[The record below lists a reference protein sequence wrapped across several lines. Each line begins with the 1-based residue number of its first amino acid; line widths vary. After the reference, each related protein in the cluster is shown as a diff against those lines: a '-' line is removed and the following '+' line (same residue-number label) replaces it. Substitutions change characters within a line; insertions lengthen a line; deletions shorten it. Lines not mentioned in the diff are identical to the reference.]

1 MTAVKLP
8 SDIANCL
15 VNWLLLDG
23 SSAARDGLLM
33 AAPAPDCAFASG
45 PADGMPP
52 RTVVVKSAMAD
63 RPLAS
68 VSIRVLFRFISSS
81 VSAYTGMQFPYFDKK
96 ILCFPN
102 GIISVFYIQYRRSSE
117 WQYLL
122 YAPWQGQ
129 RRNAHKFVG
138 YMEEWVVM
146 SKDQ

>member
-15 VNWLLLDG
+15 VNWLLFDD

-52 RTVVVKSAMAD
+52 RTVVVRSAMAD
-63 RPLAS
+63 RLLAS

-81 VSAYTGMQFPYFDKK
+81 VSAYTGMQFPFFDKI
-96 ILCFPN
+96 ILCFSN
-102 GIISVFYIQYRRSSE
+102 IIIFFFIFQYRKSSRFGAFCVRFLAGKAVAG
-117 WQYLL
+117 LL
-122 YAPWQGQ
+122 FCRFHG
-129 RRNAHKFVG
+129 R
-138 YMEEWVVM
+138 VVR
-146 SKDQ
+146 KCELK